1 MMEWMFYKR
10 FYVFK
15 IIRRTADVLCFIYFK
30 TSPTATSNSPK
41 VHGVKVIG
49 NMFALCT
56 RMIPTIIHHTYS
68 ICHYLKTMNAVSQQN
83 AIDTKAV
90 VIMYGW
96 FGAASKN
103 LKKYAELYI
112 NHPQNKCAVVYGT
125 VDKPTIITRNDAKL
139 AAMVM
144 DSVRKAVEIIRN
156 VESAA
161 TDGGKDIPVVLH
173 YFSNGG
179 AFIVENLG

>member
-1 MMEWMFYKR
+1 
-10 FYVFK
+10 
-15 IIRRTADVLCFIYFK
+15 
-30 TSPTATSNSPK
+30 
-41 VHGVKVIG
+41 
-49 NMFALCT
+49 
-56 RMIPTIIHHTYS
+56 
-68 ICHYLKTMNAVSQQN
+68 
-83 AIDTKAV
+83 
-90 VIMYGW
+90 
-96 FGAASKN
+96 
-103 LKKYAELYI
+103 
-112 NHPQNKCAVVYGT
+112 

>member
-1 MMEWMFYKR
+1 MVVVLQFQNS
-10 FYVFK
+10 VLSHS
-15 IIRRTADVLCFIYFK
+15 RRQ
-30 TSPTATSNSPK
+30 
-41 VHGVKVIG
+41 G
-49 NMFALCT
+49 NWKHC
-56 RMIPTIIHHTYS
+56 
-68 ICHYLKTMNAVSQQN
+68 
-83 AIDTKAV
+83 
-90 VIMYGW
+90 
-96 FGAASKN
+96 
-103 LKKYAELYI
+103 
-112 NHPQNKCAVVYGT
+112 PQNKCAVVYGT